1 MGTMMIFL
9 YIISNSVFQHL
20 PKFKHNPEKI
30 VINYGMKAKFKVH
43 PEKVLS
49 NPR

>member
-9 YIISNSVFQHL
+9 YIISNSVIYIFQHL

-30 VINYGMKAKFKVH
+30 VINYGMKAKFKVY
-43 PEKVLS
+43 PE
-49 NPR
+49 